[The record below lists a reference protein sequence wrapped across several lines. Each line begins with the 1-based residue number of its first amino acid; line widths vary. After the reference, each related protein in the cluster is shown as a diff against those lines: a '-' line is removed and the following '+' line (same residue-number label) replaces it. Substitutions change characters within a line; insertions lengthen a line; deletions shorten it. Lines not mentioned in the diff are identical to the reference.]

1 LTRWTERQVLE
12 AAPDQ
17 SSVAA
22 ARRLARP
29 GPWSETG
36 STDTLVWGRCQGS
49 GKNPYQV
56 SVDLTGPAYRCSCP
70 SRKFPCKHA
79 LALLLLWVHGDGAV
93 ETDAAADFAREWAE
107 QRATSA
113 ADKAVRDAGRTSAP
127 ADPGAQERRR
137 QARLSLMDA
146 GMEDFRTWLEDLVR
160 GGTAAARHRGYT
172 YWDTAAARLVDAQ
185 LPGLAT
191 EVRLMGSDVHA
202 RPDWA
207 EHLLARLGRWWTAAQ
222 AWGRRRELD
231 PTTLAD
237 LRVVLGWPVPTEEVR
252 ADRGSVISGRWS
264 VLGAHRTDD
273 GRLLSQRTWLASE
286 DDGRLVQVLD
296 FAAGGQPLPVAR
308 LTGSVLQGDL
318 ALYPGSGTRRAL
330 FDGEPVAAGQLADLP
345 GGGTL
350 EDALRTFADLLAVNP
365 WVLRA
370 PVVLRSVGA
379 TVDGACVPTTDGGS
393 VLLPWADGT
402 PWTLLALTGGTDAD
416 LFGEFEG
423 GRLRPLSTAVE
434 GEVVGL

>member
-1 LTRWTERQVLE
+1 MTRWTERQVLQ

-29 GPWSETG
+29 GPWSGTG
-36 STDTLVWGRCQGS
+36 STETLVWGRCQGS
-49 GKNPYQV
+49 GKDPYQV

-70 SRKFPCKHA
+70 SRKHPCKHA

-93 ETDAAADFAREWAE
+93 ETAGAADFAREWAE
-107 QRATSA
+107 QRAASA
-113 ADKAVRDAGRTSAP
+113 AGKAVRDPARPVAP
-127 ADPGAQERRR
+127 ADPEAQERRR
-137 QARLSLMDA
+137 QARLALMDA

-160 GGTAAARHRGYT
+160 GGTASARHRGYA

-185 LPGLAT
+185 LPGLAS

-202 RPDWA
+202 RTDWA
-207 EHLLARLGRWWTAAQ
+207 EHLLSRLGRWWTAAQ
-222 AWGRRRELD
+222 AWARRDDLD
-231 PTTLAD
+231 PVTLAD

-252 ADRGSVISGRWS
+252 SDRDSVVTGRWL
-264 VLGAHRTDD
+264 VLGAYRTDD
-273 GRLLSQRTWLASE
+273 GRLQSQRTWLASE
-286 DDGRLVQVLD
+286 DDRRLVQVLD

-330 FDGEPVAAGQLADLP
+330 FDGEPVAAGQMTDLP
-345 GGGTL
+345 GGWTL
-350 EDALRTFADLLAVNP
+350 DDALQALAGLLAVNP

-370 PVVLRSVGA
+370 PVVLREVRA
-379 TVDGACVPTTDGGS
+379 TVDGALVPTRDGGRAA
-393 VLLPWADGT
+393 LPWADGT
-402 PWTLLALTGGTDAD
+402 PWTLMALTGGQEAD
-416 LFGEFEG
+416 LFGELEG
-423 GRLRPLSTAVE
+423 GRLRPLSAVVD
-434 GEVVGL
+434 GEVAGL